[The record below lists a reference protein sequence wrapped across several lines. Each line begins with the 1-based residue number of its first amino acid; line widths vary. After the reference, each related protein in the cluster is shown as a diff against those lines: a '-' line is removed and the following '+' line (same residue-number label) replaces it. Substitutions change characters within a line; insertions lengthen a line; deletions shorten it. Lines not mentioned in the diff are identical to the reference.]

1 MGRGPIRLAQEADL
15 PALREIEQAAGQAF
29 RPIGMASVADD
40 ELPTLES
47 LRSYQ
52 RDGRAWVYA
61 DPDVVAYLI
70 GELVDGAAHVEQV
83 SVHPSVAR
91 RGIGRALIEELAGW
105 GREHGARSMTLT
117 TFVEVAWNGPYY
129 ERCGFHYLG
138 PGELSPGLA
147 AIREDEVA
155 RGLDR
160 WPRAA
165 MRRHL

>member
-1 MGRGPIRLAQEADL
+1 MGRGSIRLAQEADL
-15 PALREIEQAAGQAF
+15 PVLREIEQAAGQAF
-29 RPIGMASVADD
+29 RLIGMAAVADD

-61 DPDVVAYLI
+61 EPDVVAYLI

-83 SVHPSVAR
+83 SVHPSAAR
-91 RGIGRALIEELAGW
+91 RGVGRALIEEFASW
-105 GREHGARSMTLT
+105 GRDHGARSMTLT
-117 TFVEVAWNGPYY
+117 TFIEVAWNGPYY

-138 PGELSPGLA
+138 RNELSPDLA
-147 AIREDEVA
+147 AIREGEVA
-155 RGLDR
+155 CGLDR

-165 MRRHL
+165 MRRDL